1 MGLLQRAENLL
12 GLHQN
17 AHRLS
22 KEGKHLQTT
31 KTKDVMEATFLFSK
45 LKKKKCLAEI
55 FCKWLVLRMYFLSSS
70 LQVDKILALQ

>member
-45 LKKKKCLAEI
+45 LKKKK
-55 FCKWLVLRMYFLSSS
+55 VPG
-70 LQVDKILALQ
+70 

>member
-17 AHRLS
+17 AHGLS

-45 LKKKKCLAEI
+45 LKKKKSA
-55 FCKWLVLRMYFLSSS
+55 WLKYF
-70 LQVDKILALQ
+70 ANG